1 LSIRGEKGKSRLI
14 AETIPPSYIEPDHQL
29 AAPGPAHGPADNEHK
44 TRWILLAGF
53 SVFALALVILFVVLH
68 HQNAEKAA
76 VLAKIFVE

>member
-1 LSIRGEKGKSRLI
+1 LI

-29 AAPGPAHGPADNEHK
+29 AAHGPADNQHK
-44 TRWILLAGF
+44 TRWILLAGC